1 MVFVYGPQNIQ
12 NIPCDGGVVITIEL
26 YKLAFNTKISNTMK
40 RSEINQLI
48 REALTFFEKQNFI
61 LPPWG
66 YWSVEEWKGKAVIC
80 SEIKENLLGWD
91 LTDFGSGNFCK
102 RGLLLFTMRNGNIQK
117 DKKPYAE
124 KIMIVEENQETPM
137 HFHWNK
143 MEDIINRGGG
153 NLVIELYNSTS
164 DEQLA
169 DTEIII
175 KTDGI
180 ERKITAGGKV
190 ILKPGESITLEQG
203 MYHRFY
209 GEEGKGKVLVGEVSA
224 VNDDNTD
231 NCFLEKLGR
240 FPEII
245 EDEKPLHLLV
255 SDYEKYF

>member
-1 MVFVYGPQNIQ
+1 
-12 NIPCDGGVVITIEL
+12 
-26 YKLAFNTKISNTMK
+26 MK

-48 REALTFFEKQNFI
+48 SEAKKFFNHHKFM

-66 YWSVEEWKGKAVIC
+66 YWKPEEWKSKAEIC
-80 SEIKENLLGWD
+80 SEIAENMLGWD
-91 LTDFGSGNFCK
+91 LTDFGSGDFKK
-102 RGLLLFTMRNGNIQK
+102 RGLLLFTIRNGNLQK

-137 HFHWNK
+137 HYHWSK

-153 NLVIELYNSTS
+153 NLVVELYNSTKNN
-164 DEQLA
+164 QLA
-169 DTEIII
+169 TTEVHF

-180 ERKITAGGKV
+180 LRIVPAGGKI

-203 MYHRFY
+203 VYHRFY
-209 GEEGKGKVLVGEVSA
+209 GEQGKGKVLVGEVSA

-240 FPEII
+240 FPEIV
-245 EDEKPLHLLV
+245 EDETPLHLLV
-255 SDYEKYF
+255 SDYKNYF